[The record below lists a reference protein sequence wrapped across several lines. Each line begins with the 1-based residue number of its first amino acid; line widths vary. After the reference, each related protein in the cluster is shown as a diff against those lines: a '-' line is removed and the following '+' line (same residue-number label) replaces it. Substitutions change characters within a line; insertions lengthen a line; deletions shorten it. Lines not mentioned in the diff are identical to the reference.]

1 MELKDGLALLER
13 IALPVVLLLGA
24 FVAGAR
30 GHWVYGKHYDDLRT
44 RNEALD
50 ADNQRLRERSE
61 ALEALITGHVKA
73 TEAALTVLR
82 NVVQQFIAQ
91 RRRER

>member
-1 MELKDGLALLER
+1 MDLKDSLTLLER

-30 GHWVYGKHYDDLRT
+30 GSWVYGKHYDELRA
-44 RNEALD
+44 RCAELE

-61 ALEALITGHVKA
+61 ALEAIISGHVKA
-73 TEAALTVLR
+73 TDEALAVLR
-82 NVVQQFIAQ
+82 NVVQQFIAL